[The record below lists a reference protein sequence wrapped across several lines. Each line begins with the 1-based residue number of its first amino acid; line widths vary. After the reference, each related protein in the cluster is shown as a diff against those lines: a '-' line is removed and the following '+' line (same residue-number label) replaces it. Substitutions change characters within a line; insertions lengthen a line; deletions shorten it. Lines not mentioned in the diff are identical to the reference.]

1 MFRLPA
7 AFTSA
12 HGFTTDT
19 INQLKRAYRYLLQNN
34 TSRAL
39 VQIEQDSSLTSPEVR
54 YLVEFI
60 RTSQRGVI
68 LRRPTRKAEELVA
81 EE

>member
-1 MFRLPA
+1 MRRGIAP
-7 AFTSA
+7 
-12 HGFTTDT
+12 DV
-19 INQLKRAYRYLLQNN
+19 IVKLKRSFRYLLQSKLN
-34 TSRAL
+34 TTNAMQ
-39 VQIEQDSSLTSPEVR
+39 QIERDRTLSCSEVR

-68 LRRPTRKAEELVA
+68 LRRASRRAEEVLA